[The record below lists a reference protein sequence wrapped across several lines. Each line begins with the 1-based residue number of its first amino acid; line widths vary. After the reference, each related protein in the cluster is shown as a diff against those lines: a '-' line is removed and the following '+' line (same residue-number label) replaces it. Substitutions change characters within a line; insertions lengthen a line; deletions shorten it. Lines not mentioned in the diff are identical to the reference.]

1 MKLADGWFCDTHN
14 TKWVPGL
21 LLGPRWL
28 MSRGVF
34 SRRRWA
40 EVGRIGFAGLSGLKE
55 KFGFYQAYRE
65 PTARGKQLAL
75 LRFLYSPLCV
85 FVPVGGSRA
94 WGGVPWVC
102 RGLLAFSVSQLW
114 LTPQSALQRGAGRVP
129 RSWPPQEGGWQSTS
143 VPPTPGRPWPQGWDP
158 LVLASPAG
166 VSSECGPEPGS
177 WNAAG
182 ECHSPSLRFQGLG
195 PGLRAQVTTA
205 LPADSPQPSPVPR
218 ARDHQGR
225 EALAR
230 HL

>member
-1 MKLADGWFCDTHN
+1 MADEPWGLFQKAVGGGGEN
-14 TKWVPGL
+14 WVCWVVWPQRKVRFLPGPPRAHGPREAAGSPEIPVFPTLRLCPCRGLPGL
-21 LLGPRWL
+21 
-28 MSRGVF
+28 
-34 SRRRWA
+34 
-40 EVGRIGFAGLSGLKE
+40 
-55 KFGFYQAYRE
+55 
-65 PTARGKQLAL
+65 
-75 LRFLYSPLCV
+75 
-85 FVPVGGSRA
+85 
-94 WGGVPWVC
+94 GGVPWVC

-143 VPPTPGRPWPQGWDP
+143 VPPAPGRPWPQGWEP

-166 VSSECGPEPGS
+166 VSSGCGPEPGS
-177 WNAAG
+177 WNVAG

-205 LPADSPQPSPVPR
+205 LPADSPQSSPVPR